1 MRIFGDRL
9 RRPLP
14 RFEKKVARSAPVIP
28 HKTRNTFLKFNF
40 FWDSYVSNA
49 FQNNKASTENATS
62 RNVQET
68 FHNFKCFL
76 VQPPVRMKAL
86 RSSRVSV
93 RIDTS
98 TRRFICLSRASPV
111 RIHLVHE
118 RVTVTWFSHEVE
130 QDVDDTPAA
139 TGCDV
144 CIGMPVISWMFMT
157 CCCCDYC

>member
-1 MRIFGDRL
+1 MLNFGDRL
-9 RRPLP
+9 RRSLH
-14 RFEKKVARSAPVIP
+14 RFEKKSGSLRACEP
-28 HKTRNTFLKFNF
+28 HKTRNTIFKGFFVFPEIQFLLG
-40 FWDSYVSNA
+40 SLRLNA
-49 FQNNKASTENATS
+49 FQHNKASTENATS

-76 VQPPVRMKAL
+76 VQPSVRMKAL

-139 TGCDV
+139 T
-144 CIGMPVISWMFMT
+144 
-157 CCCCDYC
+157 